1 MRRPIHALA
10 ILAALVL
17 TMAGCASGKATGL
30 PAGPTTAPAGKEC
43 GTIDMNDALEFVPE
57 ECTAQVGQTV
67 TWENV
72 GGVPH
77 TVTSED
83 GKFDSGIGTPIAS
96 NGEYKFTFK
105 TAGEYPYYCALHAQK
120 GSRVGMIGTISVEAS
135 AGGASP
141 GAATPSPA
149 PS

>member
-1 MRRPIHALA
+1 MFRSRRIPAGSTGRRSGRRPRAVSKGERMRRPIHALA
-10 ILAALVL
+10 LLAALVL

-30 PAGPTTAPAGKEC
+30 PAGPTTAAASKEC
-43 GTIDMNDALEFVPE
+43 GTIDMNDTLEFVPE

-83 GKFDSGIGTPIAS
+83 GKFDSGIDR
-96 NGEYKFTFK
+96 K
-105 TAGEYPYYCALHAQK
+105 
-120 GSRVGMIGTISVEAS
+120 SVV
-135 AGGASP
+135 
-141 GAATPSPA
+141 
-149 PS
+149 